1 MIATQH
7 TEVDSVQGSHFTAK
21 GLHDQG
27 CHGISDMAGSLLAP
41 IPYMENNIRG
51 SIPID
56 YLFR

>member
-7 TEVDSVQGSHFTAK
+7 TEVDSVQRSHFTAK

-41 IPYMENNIRG
+41 IPYMENTIISEGRY
-51 SIPID
+51 P
-56 YLFR
+56 